1 MYGKKLLP
9 LLVILMLSSYLLAG
23 GGKLT
28 GYVKTS
34 TGEPVI
40 GATIKVMPNL
50 LEYDLEDL
58 LSGKVKA
65 EAKAG
70 TQSRKDGY
78 YVIVN
83 ITPGTYN
90 IEVTAIGYDKVTISD
105 VRINSDLTTE
115 LDITLNETG
124 IQMKEVVVQAKVPV
138 IQKDRVNSSANLNA
152 EEIKNRPVTSVA
164 TLVAQEAGIDGSS
177 IRGGG
182 ATETVYMVNGLSMK
196 DERTNT
202 SISNFALTS
211 VQEIQIQTGG
221 FNAEYGDIRSGVVNV
236 VTKEGDKQKYN
247 FSMVARIKPPSKK
260 YQVGPGPTDPNYYY
274 LRPYL
279 DPKVCWT
286 GTTSLDANG
295 IPNWSPELQA
305 QYPSFEGWNKVS
317 EKLLTDNDPTND
329 LTPLGAQKLFLY
341 QHRKNLGI
349 KNPDIDLDATI
360 SGPVPGGEA
369 LGNMRFMASF
379 IGNKTMLLIPLTTK
393 DYTNYTTQFKL
404 TSDLSSTEKISL
416 EGVYQRLDGT
426 SASRSGSF
434 DYFATPQGVA
444 SAISTVSFGGV
455 GIYTDNYWC
464 PTTMQRYVGG
474 IKYVSAP
481 TATSYLEGVFQINAS
496 KYSTNPGKSRD
507 GVVYTYENGKLVGKI
522 NPYYD
527 VLGDGSYLT
536 DGAPLGYVF
545 NVGGF
550 YTNKTGIGGNLRMAD
565 GMSNARDTSRT
576 IAYIFKFDYATQLDK
591 LNYIKAGIQFKYTD
605 NNVNYG
611 QYDVYLPS
619 ANTRTVW
626 QKYPILASAYIQD
639 KLELEG
645 MIANIGLRA
654 DFYTANTKWYE
665 VVNPFDDVF
674 KPSQGQKINTLPTKP
689 TKKIFTLSPRLGVAF
704 PITVTSKLFFNYGHF
719 RQLPTPE
726 NLYLV
731 RIPTYTNQVDFLANP
746 NLTMPKTVA
755 YEIGYEQ
762 SLADQYLIR
771 INGYY
776 KDYSNEIL
784 SFYYYNSKGIEYN
797 TPVTNGYK
805 DVRGFEITF
814 KKDRGDWV
822 QGFINYTYQ
831 VTSSGRFG
839 LPWQYQEANNQ
850 QLNEE
855 NYYKN
860 NYHLPTTPK
869 PSPYARLNLDFFTP
883 TKNFGPEIAGI
894 GILTDWRLNITAG
907 WRAGD
912 YITWT
917 GSYGQQIPVENGKII
932 KENFQWK
939 DSYYANMRFSKGFNF
954 GKIKLQIFAD
964 INNVFNFKQMSLYY
978 GFTDTKDRDA
988 YFKSLHLPI
997 SEEYSQKYFK
1007 YTNIPGND
1015 KPGDYNMGNEFTPIV
1030 PAVSTTSLS
1039 IYHPDVIYYIQGQYM
1054 QSSTGKPEDLQPVSY
1069 EKMKK
1074 ILDTKS
1080 YIDMPNQK
1088 WLSFLNPRYIF
1099 WGVRLT
1105 VDF

>member
-1 MYGKKLLP
+1 MYKRILIFLLP
-9 LLVILMLSSYLLAG
+9 FLLGSIAFAQ

-28 GYVKTS
+28 GYVKTT

-40 GATIKVMPNL
+40 GATIRVMPNL
-50 LEYDLEDL
+50 MEFDLEEL
-58 LSGKVKA
+58 MSGKVKP

-78 YVIVN
+78 YVIIN
-83 ITPGTYN
+83 ISPGTYN
-90 IEVTAIGYDKVTISD
+90 VEVSAIGYDKVTISD
-105 VRINSDLTTE
+105 VRINSGLTTE

-124 IQMKEVVVQAKVPV
+124 IEKKEVVIVAKVPV

-177 IRGGG
+177 IRGGT
-182 ATETVYMVNGLSMK
+182 ASETVYMVNGMSMK

-211 VQEIQIQTGG
+211 VQEVQIQTGG

-247 FSMVARIKPPSKK
+247 FAMVARIKPPAKK
-260 YQVGPGPTDPNYYY
+260 YQMGPGPADPMSFY

-286 GTTSLDANG
+286 GTDSKDENG
-295 IPNWSPELQA
+295 IPYWSEQLQA

-329 LTPLGAQKLFLY
+329 LSPLGAQKLFLY

-349 KNPDIDLDATI
+349 KNPDMDLDATL
-360 SGPVPGGEA
+360 SGPVPGGEQ
-369 LGNMRFMASF
+369 LGNLRFMASF

-404 TSDLSSTEKISL
+404 TSDLSSTEKLSF
-416 EGVYQRLDGT
+416 EGVFQRLDGT
-426 SASRSGSF
+426 SASRSGAF

-444 SAISTVSFGGV
+444 SAISAVSFGGV

-464 PTTMQRYVGG
+464 PTTMKRYVGG
-474 IKYVSAP
+474 VKYVSAP
-481 TATSYLEGVFQINAS
+481 TSTSYLEGIFQINAS
-496 KYSTNPGKSRD
+496 RYNTNPGPYRD
-507 GVVYTYENGKLVGKI
+507 GVVYTYENGRLVGKMQ
-522 NPYYD
+522 PYYD
-527 VLGDGSYLT
+527 LLGDGSYLT

-550 YTNKTGIGGNLRMAD
+550 YTNKSGIGGNLRMAD
-565 GMSNARDTSRT
+565 GMSGARDTSKT
-576 IAYIFKFDYATQLDK
+576 TAYIVKFDYATQLDK

-605 NNVNYG
+605 HNVNYG

-626 QKYPILASAYIQD
+626 QKYPILASAYVQD
-639 KLELEG
+639 KIELEG
-645 MIANIGLRA
+645 MIANIGLRM
-654 DFYTANTKWYE
+654 DFYTANTKW
-665 VVNPFDDVF
+665 VDIQNPFNKAF
-674 KPSQGQKINTLPTKP
+674 APSAGTMIYDSLTKS
-689 TKKIFTLSPRLGVAF
+689 TKKIFALSPRLGVAF
-704 PITVTSKLFFNYGHF
+704 PITVNSKLFFNYGHF
-719 RQLPTPE
+719 RQLPSPE
-726 NLYLV
+726 DLYLI
-731 RIPTYTNQVDFLANP
+731 RIPTYTNQVDYLADP
-746 NLTMPKTVA
+746 NLNMPKTVA

-762 SLADQYLIR
+762 SLSDQFLIR

-776 KDYSNEIL
+776 KDYTEEIR
-784 SFYYYNSKGIEYN
+784 SFTYQNGKGISYSVPTN
-797 TPVTNGYK
+797 NGYK
-805 DVRGFEITF
+805 DVRGFEFTL
-814 KKDRGDWV
+814 KKDRGEWV

-831 VTSSGRFG
+831 VSTTGRFG
-839 LPWQYQEANNQ
+839 LPILYQEPNTQ
-850 QLNEE
+850 QQYEE

-860 NYHLPTTPK
+860 NSHLPQTPK
-869 PSPYARLNLDFFTP
+869 PSPFARLSLDFFTP
-883 TKNFGPEIAGI
+883 TKNFGPEVGGI

-907 WRAGD
+907 WRSGD

-954 GKIKLQIFAD
+954 GKIKMQIFAD

-978 GFTDTKDRDA
+978 GFTDTRDRDA

-1015 KPGDYNMGNEFTPIV
+1015 RPGDYNRSNEFTPIV
-1030 PAVSTTSLS
+1030 PVANTDALS
-1039 IYHPDVIYYIQGQYM
+1039 IFHPDVIYYIQGQYL
-1054 QSSTGKPEDLQPVSY
+1054 QSSTGKPEDLQPVDSA
-1069 EKMKK
+1069 KMKK